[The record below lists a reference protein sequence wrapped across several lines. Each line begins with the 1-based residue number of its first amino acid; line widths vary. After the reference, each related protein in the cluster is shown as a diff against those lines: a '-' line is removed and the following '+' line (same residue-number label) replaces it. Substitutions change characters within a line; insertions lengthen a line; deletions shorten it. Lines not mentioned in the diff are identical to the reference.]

1 MGYFLIH
8 GGSGDHTSEDRIRGI
23 CSVLPEQPEIFSAA
37 PEEDWRYG
45 LAELGALSRIRPGN
59 MAHRMKLGDW
69 CVTARPGA
77 ARDAGRRVRRM
88 LWGWEPAGDISR
100 KQAAELGRFH
110 RIVVTD
116 LRSRTLLIR
125 AGLGRSV
132 RLGPDPSFLVRRCL
146 RPSEALLR
154 GETVGLCVSA
164 SVAGF
169 EVRSGLLYQ
178 SYCRL
183 IRWILR
189 NTSWQIALIP
199 YCAKKGNDDQQLDL
213 ALVRQFAGEDRVIIR
228 QDGSSQEL
236 RGDLSLCRCCVG
248 TAGVPAAWSCGV
260 PGLCIGDS
268 RRVRSLSATLMGT
281 SFAGVVR
288 VDSLKAPE
296 DLCHEFQRF
305 LEKED
310 IMRHRLEVSV
320 PRYRQWA
327 KEWSWQE

>member
-8 GGSGDHTSEDRIRGI
+8 GGSGDHTSEDRVRGI
-23 CSVLPEQPEIFSAA
+23 CSVLPEQPEIFSAS
-37 PEEDWRYG
+37 PEEDWQYG
-45 LAELGALSRIRPGN
+45 LAELGALSRIRPGSVT
-59 MAHRMKLGDW
+59 RRIKRGDW
-69 CVTARPGA
+69 CVTANPTA
-77 ARDAGRRVRRM
+77 ARGTGRGVRRM
-88 LWGWEPAGDISR
+88 LWGWEPAGEISR
-100 KQAAELGRFH
+100 KQAKELARFH

-116 LRSRTLLIR
+116 LRSRTLLIK

-146 RPSEALLR
+146 RPAESLLH

-169 EVRSGLLYQ
+169 EVHPGLLFQ
-178 SYCRL
+178 SYCHL

-189 NTSWQIALIP
+189 NTPWQIALIP
-199 YCAKKGNDDQQLDL
+199 YCAQKGNDDQQLDL
-213 ALVRQFAGEDRVIIR
+213 ALLRQFAGEDRLLIR
-228 QDGSSQEL
+228 PDGSSREL
-236 RGDLSLCRCCVG
+236 RGDLSLCRYCVG

-268 RRVRSLSATLMGT
+268 RRARSLSATLMGA
-281 SFAGVVR
+281 SCGAVIRADG
-288 VDSLKAPE
+288 LKE
-296 DLCHEFQRF
+296 KDDLCRHFQRF

-310 IMRHRLEVSV
+310 AMRQWLAVSV

-327 KEWSWQE
+327 RDWRWQE